1 MSLATDRIENGA
13 SRAFVISLG
22 GHIILIAMLFFL
34 PATRKKVFV
43 ENIPRSVR
51 LVATLDAPAPPAPPA
66 PSPKVKKAPARP
78 APKPRPRVVKPAPP
92 PPPAKSRVRIPTRKA
107 PPLVK
112 PREPAPAPTS
122 LKERL
127 QSKLTAV
134 ETPPAS
140 VPEPSVPKLSTPRV
154 TPLTVP
160 IVTPPA
166 PTTSRE
172 TRASLSSFR
181 YRGYVGKV
189 KSSIYT
195 RWAPPSRFA
204 LGGKKLS
211 AVAVIRISR
220 EGRIMKID
228 MKRSSGHRI
237 YDQSVMAALTDSAAL
252 PPFPKDYKESYLD
265 VEITFR
271 PEGR

>member
-1 MSLATDRIENGA
+1 LSLATDRIENGA
-13 SRAFVISLG
+13 SRALVVSLAS
-22 GHIILIAMLFFL
+22 HVVLIGMIFFL
-34 PATRKKVFV
+34 PTPRKKVFV

-51 LVATLDAPAPPAPPA
+51 LVATLDVPAPPAPTP
-66 PSPKVKKAPARP
+66 PKVKRAPPRP

-92 PPPAKSRVRIPTRKA
+92 PPQAKSRVRIPTKEA

-134 ETPPAS
+134 ETPPAG
-140 VPEPSVPKLSTPRV
+140 VPEPGVPEISTPTV
-154 TPLTVP
+154 APLTVP
-160 IVTPPA
+160 TVTPTA
-166 PTTSRE
+166 PVSSRE
-172 TRASLSSFR
+172 TQASLSGFR

-189 KSSIYT
+189 KSSIYA

-204 LGGKKLS
+204 LGGDKLS
-211 AVAVIRISR
+211 AVAMIRISR
-220 EGRIMKID
+220 EGRIMKIE

-252 PPFPKDYKESYLD
+252 PPFPKDYKENYLD

-271 PEGR
+271 PEDR